1 VRAAASFA
9 LAAVVAHG
17 GGVPR
22 AADATASG
30 SPPAAAA
37 LAVDVAPIARRP
49 VPAVLGHPVPTR
61 PDVRMAR
68 RPRPS
73 LLVSIP
79 HAMPVTRRAG
89 GGPTIG
95 WMPGASK
102 YYGTPLIAWVLQE
115 SRDHRYGRVTIPYS
129 GANRTGWIPLTGL
142 ARHSTPYRVDIDL
155 SEHRLTV
162 TRFGAVV
169 FRARGATGAPGSAT
183 PLGRYFVTDRVP
195 FSRGSALG
203 TFAFGISGVQP
214 NLPPGWRDGDQLAIH
229 GTNAPW
235 TIGRS
240 ASAGCVRVSEAAL
253 AKLKSWLQ
261 LGTPVIIQA

>member
-1 VRAAASFA
+1 
-9 LAAVVAHG
+9 
-17 GGVPR
+17 
-22 AADATASG
+22 
-30 SPPAAAA
+30 
-37 LAVDVAPIARRP
+37 
-49 VPAVLGHPVPTR
+49 
-61 PDVRMAR
+61 MAR
-68 RPRPS
+68 RPPPS

-79 HAMPVTRRAG
+79 HAMRVTRRAG

-102 YYGTPLIAWVLQE
+102 YYGVPLIAWVLQE
-115 SRDHRYGRVTIPYS
+115 SKDHRYGRVTIPYS
-129 GANRTGWIPLTGL
+129 GVNRTGWIPLNGL
-142 ARHSTPYRVDIDL
+142 ARHSTPYRVDVDL

-183 PLGRYFVTDRVP
+183 PLGRYFVTDRLP

-214 NLPPGWRDGDQLAIH
+214 NLPTGWRGGDQLAIH

-253 AKLKSWLQ
+253 AKLKSWLR